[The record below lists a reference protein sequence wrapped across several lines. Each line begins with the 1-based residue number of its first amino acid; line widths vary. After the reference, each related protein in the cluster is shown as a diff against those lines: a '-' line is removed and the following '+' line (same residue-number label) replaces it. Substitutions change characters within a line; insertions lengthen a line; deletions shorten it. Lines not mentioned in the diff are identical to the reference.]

1 MTILQS
7 IAVIFIGLASGMVV
21 SGAVFAFIAAIGVVP
36 RMAKRT
42 ATPECIV
49 IYEEAII
56 WGGIFGASAMIIDW
70 RLPSWPVAAGLVGI
84 FGGVF
89 FGVLAMSLAETLD
102 VLPILSKRLAIKEGV
117 FWFVLAIALGKM
129 AGSLLYFIV
138 SGFYT
143 PQG

>member
-1 MTILQS
+1 MILRGVL
-7 IAVIFIGLASGMVV
+7 AGFVGLASGAVV

-56 WGGIFGASAMIIDW
+56 WGGILGATALIFNYS
-70 RLPSWPVAAGLVGI
+70 LPAWPLVI
-84 FGGVF
+84 MTLSLLAGVF

-102 VLPILSKRLAIKEGV
+102 VLPILASRIAVKEGM
-117 FWFVLAIALGKM
+117 FWFVLAIALGK
-129 AGSLLYFIV
+129 AVGSLLYFVV
-138 SGFYT
+138 SGFHN
-143 PQG
+143 PGG